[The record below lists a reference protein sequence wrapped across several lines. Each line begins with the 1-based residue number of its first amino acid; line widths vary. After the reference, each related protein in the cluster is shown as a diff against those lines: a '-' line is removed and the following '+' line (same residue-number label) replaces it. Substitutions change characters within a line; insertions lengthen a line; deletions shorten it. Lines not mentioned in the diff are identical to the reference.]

1 MCVCVLFEHQCGLRA
16 VLLLKVQ
23 AVGQVVLPP
32 QEGVEI
38 VGDQQDLERQVE
50 WSDRQEGRWT
60 DREGVREGD
69 TQGGRETDGEAH
81 TDKEKDNGEVG
92 RRTGKEGDRRK
103 GREGDR
109 QIDRLTRRL
118 TRREGR
124 WNRQVPEPH

>member
-1 MCVCVLFEHQCGLRA
+1 MRVCVLFEHQCGLRA
-16 VLLLKVQ
+16 VLLFKVQ

-50 WSDRQEGRWT
+50 WSDRQGDGQTR
-60 DREGVREGD
+60 VREGD
-69 TQGGRETDGEAH
+69 TQGGRETDGEAD

-109 QIDRLTRRL
+109 PIDRLTRRP

-124 WNRQVPEPH
+124 RNRQVPEPH